1 MAMTPVNSDA
11 STEGTGRSA
20 VPMVR
25 PFPQPGPLLKLAYWE
40 LKEAVDGTQEHKRK
54 LGDPSVLPRPW
65 DPGSVTH
72 PLLRKQLWEWLDE
85 VVIWVNTEYVW
96 DVDAM
101 VPACWPHHPHLVRE
115 LAVLADQRRQTAD
128 AVDSDA
134 LEEWHRYALPAFQQR
149 MRSRLAVHCDDGHQ
163 PWPAKGRHARHTGPT
178 ATQEREATFAG
189 DDAALNA
196 TRTHEAAPAV
206 SPHLHLL
213 DGHEVDDVT
222 GEVYD

>member
-1 MAMTPVNSDA
+1 MAMTPAHSDA
-11 STEGTGRSA
+11 STEGKSGSA

-25 PFPQPGPLLKLAYWE
+25 PFPQPGPLLTLAYWE
-40 LKEAVDGTQEHKRK
+40 LKAAVEGTQEHKFK
-54 LGDPSVLPRPW
+54 LGDPCVLPRPW

-72 PLLRKQLWEWLDE
+72 PLLRRQLWEWLDE

-115 LAVLADQRRQTAD
+115 LAVLADQRRQAAD

-149 MRSRLAVHCDDGHQ
+149 MRSRLGVHCDDGHQ
-163 PWPAKGRHARHTGPT
+163 PWPAKGRHARHTGT
-178 ATQEREATFAG
+178 AASQERQTTFAG
-189 DDAALNA
+189 DTATLSSESANEVGAAVGPRLRVLDDHDVDAI
-196 TRTHEAAPAV
+196 
-206 SPHLHLL
+206 
-213 DGHEVDDVT
+213 T